1 MKTIKTTVAL
11 VVAACLCACT
21 SPKKVSYLVDADQLP
36 AEVLQLPAP
45 ISDPVLGPGDLLNI
59 EVTGSLP
66 TALAPFNKGQYVGPD
81 GNIVVMNNRS
91 TSTTTQGTTVD
102 SNTQYYLVDNQGEID
117 FPVIGKIHVAGLT
130 KSQLV
135 EAITDDIY
143 PKYVTERPTV
153 DVRLMNFRV
162 TVLGAVGS
170 PGVIQSKNERMNFL
184 EAIALA
190 GDLNIKGERE
200 NIMLVR
206 TNADGSREIH
216 RMNLHDKDL
225 LLSPYFNLQ
234 QNDFIYVEPNPS
246 MRQNAWQLN
255 SAVGATSAIVGTLSS
270 MAGLVIGIIN
280 LADKK

>member
-1 MKTIKTTVAL
+1 MKAIKTTLAIA
-11 VVAACLCACT
+11 VAAGLCAC
-21 SPKKVSYLVDADQLP
+21 SAPKKVPYLVDADTLP
-36 AEVLQLPAP
+36 AEVLQLSAP
-45 ISDPVLGPGDLLNI
+45 VPDPVLGPGDLLNI

-66 TALAPFNKGQYVGPD
+66 TALAPFNKGQYVSPD
-81 GNIVVMNNRS
+81 GNISTMTNR
-91 TSTTTQGTTVD
+91 TTTSGQGSGAET
-102 SNTQYYLVDNQGEID
+102 NTQFYLVDNQGDID
-117 FPVIGKIHVAGLT
+117 FPVLGKIHVTGLT

-135 EAITDDIY
+135 ARIADDIY

-206 TNADGSREIH
+206 TNADGSREVH
-216 RMNLHDKDL
+216 RMNIHDKNL

-246 MRQNAWQLN
+246 MRQSAWQLN
-255 SAVGATSAIVGTLSS
+255 SAVGATSAIVGTISAT
-270 MAGLVIGIIN
+270 AGLVVGIIN
-280 LADKK
+280 LAK

>member
-1 MKTIKTTVAL
+1 MKAIKTTVVIAL
-11 VVAACLCACT
+11 AACMCACT
-21 SPKKVSYLVDADQLP
+21 SPKKVPYLVDADKLP

-59 EVTGSLP
+59 EVTGTLP
-66 TALAPFNKGQYVGPD
+66 TALAPFNKGQYVSPD
-81 GNIVVMNNRS
+81 GVITTTSSRN
-91 TSTTTQGTTVD
+91 TSTQGSGAEV
-102 SNTQYYLVDNQGEID
+102 NTQYYLVDNKGDID
-117 FPVIGKIHVAGLT
+117 FPVLGKIHVTGLT
-130 KSQLV
+130 KSQLI
-135 EAITDDIY
+135 ETITNDIY

-206 TNADGSREIH
+206 TNADGSREVH
-216 RMNLHDKDL
+216 RMNIHDKNL

-255 SAVGATSAIVGTLSS
+255 SAVGATSAVVGTISS
-270 MAGLVIGIIN
+270 VAALVIGIIN
-280 LADKK
+280 LAK